1 MPTLLEIESLKS
13 SSPEQ
18 RDKSRLSQHG
28 QLLRLTRS
36 LIMENE
42 HSYRVT
48 AWWASGRTGLVKSDS
63 APNAIHFTT
72 PPQFGGMEGRWSPE
86 DLLLS
91 AVASCFTSTFHA
103 LAERSRFHFTD
114 LEVEVRGCVS
124 KSESGYMFSEIVIR
138 PTVKISADE
147 DRPRAERLMEKAKR
161 LCLVSRALAVKQ
173 KFEPL
178 VQSGTSPVETTDPA
192 PAR

>member
-1 MPTLLEIESLKS
+1 LNIRVEISWLS
-13 SSPEQ
+13 SAQALAQE
-18 RDKSRLSQHG
+18 LSQ
-28 QLLRLTRS
+28 RS
-36 LIMENE
+36 LIMQNE
-42 HSYRVT
+42 HTYRVV
-48 AWWASGRTGLVKSDS
+48 AWWAAGKTGLVKSDS

-103 LAERSRFHFTD
+103 LAERSSFHFTD
-114 LEVEVRGCVS
+114 LEVGVQGCVN

-138 PTVKISADE
+138 PTVKISTDE
-147 DRPRAERLMEKAKR
+147 DRPSAERLLGKAKQ
-161 LCLVSRALAVKQ
+161 LCLVSRALAVAQ

-178 VQSGTSPVETTDPA
+178 VQAGSSPVETPEPV

>member
-1 MPTLLEIESLKS
+1 
-13 SSPEQ
+13 
-18 RDKSRLSQHG
+18 
-28 QLLRLTRS
+28 
-36 LIMENE
+36 MENE
-42 HSYRVT
+42 HNYRVV
-48 AWWASGRTGLVKSDS
+48 AWWASGKTGLVKSDS

-103 LAERSRFHFTD
+103 LSERSSFHFTD
-114 LEVEVRGCVS
+114 LEVEVQGCVN

-138 PTVKISADE
+138 PTVKISTDE
-147 DRPRAERLMEKAKR
+147 ERPRAERLLEKAKQ
-161 LCLVSRALAVKQ
+161 LCLVSRALAVTQ

-178 VQSGTSPVETTDPA
+178 VQAGPSQVDMTEPVA
-192 PAR
+192 AR

>member
-1 MPTLLEIESLKS
+1 MQAT
-13 SSPEQ
+13 
-18 RDKSRLSQHG
+18 SQ
-28 QLLRLTRS
+28 RS

-42 HSYRVT
+42 HTYRVV
-48 AWWASGRTGLVKSDS
+48 AWWASGKTGLVKSDS

-72 PPQFGGMEGRWSPE
+72 PPQFGGVEGRWSPE

-103 LAERSRFHFTD
+103 LAEHSSFIFTD
-114 LEVEVRGCVS
+114 LEVEVRGCVN
-124 KSESGYMFSEIVIR
+124 KFESGYMFSEIVIR
-138 PTVKISADE
+138 PTVKIPTNE

-161 LCLVSRALAVKQ
+161 LCLVSRALAVSQ

-178 VQSGTSPVETTDPA
+178 VQAPSSPVDMAEPVN
-192 PAR
+192 AR